1 MIKIKTRPNE
11 LYFLLNHESAMK
23 ILKIFNKMGG
33 DVKVV
38 DQENTI
44 ITFILGDDE
53 RYYKNQSKINL
64 TLTRDG
70 FDFGAEKIL
79 EYFNKGAFFPAEFLE
94 FEDLGYKNKR
104 KRFIRTY
111 FLSDP

>member
-1 MIKIKTRPNE
+1 M
-11 LYFLLNHESAMK
+11 
-23 ILKIFNKMGG
+23 
-33 DVKVV
+33 V

-70 FDFGAEKIL
+70 LIL
-79 EYFNKGAFFPAEFLE
+79 ERRRYWNTSTKVHFFQQSFLN
-94 FEDLGYKNKR
+94 FEDLGYKNKQEND
-104 KRFIRTY
+104 
-111 FLSDP
+111 S